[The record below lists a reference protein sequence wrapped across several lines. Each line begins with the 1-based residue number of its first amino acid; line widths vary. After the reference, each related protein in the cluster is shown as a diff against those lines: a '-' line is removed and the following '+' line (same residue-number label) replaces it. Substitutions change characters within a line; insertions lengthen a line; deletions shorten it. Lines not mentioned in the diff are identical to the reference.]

1 MPLTRRSF
9 LKSTAAAGLV
19 LPGGRSQQNVSAPD
33 AGAGVQLIRNATCL
47 IRYGGKTLLLDPY
60 LSDAGAS
67 PAIAN
72 TPNPRPNP
80 LMPLP
85 VAAADV
91 VRGIDATL
99 VTHTHNDHWDAPARN
114 LLPKAAPV
122 FVQPPD
128 SARITQA
135 GFTDVRAI
143 ETSISWE
150 GITITRTGAQHGTG
164 ATGQRM
170 GPVSGYVLSRP
181 GAPVVYIAGDSVW
194 CPDVATAIQTH
205 RPNVIFVNAGA
216 AQFLEGGPIT
226 MDVDDVVKAC
236 QAAPQ
241 ATIVAMHME
250 AVNHCVLTRDGLR
263 AGLTR
268 AAIQTKVLIPRDGE
282 TISLK

>member
-1 MPLTRRSF
+1 MALTRRSF
-9 LKSTAAAGLV
+9 LTSTAAASLAMPAWSRV
-19 LPGGRSQQNVSAPD
+19 NAQTSPGAS
-33 AGAGVQLIRNATCL
+33 VQLLRNATCR
-47 IRYGGKTLLLDPY
+47 IQYGGKTFLLDPY
-60 LSDAGAS
+60 LSDAGAG

-80 LMPLP
+80 LVGLP
-85 VAAADV
+85 IPAAEV

-99 VTHTHNDHWDAPARN
+99 VTHTHNDHWDMPARTR
-114 LLPKAAPV
+114 LPKGGPL

-143 ETSISWE
+143 DASMVWE

-170 GPVSGYVLSRP
+170 GAVSGYVLSRA
-181 GAPVVYIAGDSVW
+181 GSPVIYIAGDSVW
-194 CPDVATAIQTH
+194 CPEVAAAIQTH
-205 RPNVIFVNAGA
+205 RPSIIFVHAGA

-226 MDVDDVVKAC
+226 MDVDDVVKVC

-250 AVNHCVLTRDGLR
+250 AVNHCVLTRDLLR
-263 AGLTR
+263 AGLSR
-268 AAIQTKVLIPRDGE
+268 ASIQSKVLIPKDGE
-282 TISLK
+282 SLTLA

>member
-1 MPLTRRSF
+1 MSLTRRSF
-9 LKSTAAAGLV
+9 LKSTVATSLAIPV
-19 LPGGRSQQNVSAPD
+19 MSQISGAQT
-33 AGAGVQLIRNATCL
+33 GAGTRVQLMRNATCV

-60 LSDAGAS
+60 LSDAGAG

-80 LMPLP
+80 LGPLP
-85 VAAADV
+85 ISAAEV

-99 VTHTHNDHWDAPARN
+99 ITHTHNDHWDAPART
-114 LLPKAAPV
+114 LLAKGTPL

-128 SARITQA
+128 SSRIAQA

-143 ETSISWE
+143 DTSVSWE

-164 ATGQRM
+164 VTGQRM
-170 GPVSGYVLSRP
+170 GPVSGYVLSRSGSP
-181 GAPVVYIAGDSVW
+181 TLYIAGDSVW

-205 RPNVIFVNAGA
+205 TPSIIFVNAGA

-226 MDVDDVVKAC
+226 MDVDDVVKVR

-263 AGLTR
+263 AGLAQ
-268 AAIQTKVLIPRDGE
+268 AAIKSTVLIPRDGE
-282 TISLK
+282 SLTLA

>member
-1 MPLTRRSF
+1 VSFTRRSF
-9 LKSTAAAGLV
+9 LKSTAAAGLTV
-19 LPGGRSQQNVSAPD
+19 HVGSQRL
-33 AGAGVQLIRNATCL
+33 GAQRNAVMTVQLMRNATCV

-80 LMPLP
+80 LVPLP
-85 VAAADV
+85 VAASDV

-99 VTHTHNDHWDAPARN
+99 VTHTHNDHWDAPART
-114 LLPKAAPV
+114 LLPKPAPL

-143 ETSISWE
+143 DTSVSWE
-150 GITITRTGAQHGTG
+150 GVTITRTGAQHGTG

-170 GPVSGYVLSRP
+170 GPVSGYVLSRTGSP
-181 GAPVVYIAGDSVW
+181 TLYIAGDSVW
-194 CPDVATAIQTH
+194 CPEVAAAIQAH
-205 RPNVIFVNAGA
+205 RPSIIFLNAGA

-226 MDVDDVVKAC
+226 MDVDDVVKVC

-250 AVNHCVLTRDGLR
+250 AVNHCLLTRDGLR
-263 AGLTR
+263 AGLAQ
-268 AAIQTKVLIPRDGE
+268 AAITATVHIPRDGE
-282 TISLK
+282 LLNLA